1 MEKILTIEHSKTW
14 KVYSPILT
22 PWTMELEV
30 DDVVCV
36 LLLEIKSCANSTGL
50 ECGSSLNYA

>member
-1 MEKILTIEHSKTW
+1 
-14 KVYSPILT
+14 
-22 PWTMELEV
+22 MELEV